1 MEEELEQF
9 LRGETVNSWA
19 EVVLNLISVLL
30 WQNLVCNLQFVYA
43 DSPNKRICADS
54 AATVAKGMFISYDYI
69 CRLVDLS

>member
-30 WQNLVCNLQFVYA
+30 WQ
-43 DSPNKRICADS
+43 I
-54 AATVAKGMFISYDYI
+54 
-69 CRLVDLS
+69 